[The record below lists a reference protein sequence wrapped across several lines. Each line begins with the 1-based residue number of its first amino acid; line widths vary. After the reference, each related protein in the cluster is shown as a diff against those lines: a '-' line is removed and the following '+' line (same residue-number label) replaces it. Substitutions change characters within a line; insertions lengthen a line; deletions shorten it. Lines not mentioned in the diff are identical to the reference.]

1 MDPACAS
8 VCPGVKKKSAFKA
21 TKNVWVIYRASRAR
35 KRKKNWEF
43 SVDDEAEGRMIV
55 LPSNGCP
62 LADRPKAGGLH
73 TLCTTRPKA
82 RWCT

>member
-1 MDPACAS
+1 MDPACTC
-8 VCPGVKKKSAFKA
+8 VRPCVKKKSAFKA

-43 SVDDEAEGRMIV
+43 SVDEAEGRIIV

-62 LADRPKAGGLH
+62 LTDRPKAGGLH

>member
-1 MDPACAS
+1 MYVPAS
-8 VCPGVKKKSAFKA
+8 VRQKKSAFKA
-21 TKNVWVIYRASRAR
+21 TKNIERE
-35 KRKKNWEF
+35 KGEKNWEF

-73 TLCTTRPKA
+73 TLGTTRPKA